1 MATEKTAMATW
12 EGDLLHGSGHV
23 KTGSGSVDAD
33 MTWAARAEE
42 VEGASP
48 EELIAAA
55 HATCVSMALAAGLAR
70 AGTSPGRLETEAATA
85 FERVGE
91 GFKMTSVRLT
101 IRGEVDGLDE
111 EAFRAAAED
120 AKENCPV
127 SQALKG
133 NVEISLDASLASRSP
148 SRSS

>member
-1 MATEKTAMATW
+1 MATEKTATATW
-12 EGDLLHGSGHV
+12 DGDLLHGSGHV
-23 KTGSGSVDAD
+23 RTGTGSVDSD
-33 MTWAARAEE
+33 MTWAARAED

-55 HATCVSMALAAGLAR
+55 HATCVSMALAAGLPR
-70 AGTSPGRLETEAATA
+70 AGTPPTRLETEARTA
-85 FERVGE
+85 FEEVGE
-91 GFKMTSVRLT
+91 GFKMTSVQLT
-101 IRGEVDGLDE
+101 IRGEVEGVDE

-133 NVEISLDASLASRSP
+133 NVEVSVDASLS
-148 SRSS
+148 

>member
-1 MATEKTAMATW
+1 MATEKTARAVW
-12 EGDLLHGSGHV
+12 EGDLMDGSGRV
-23 KTGSGSVDAD
+23 STASGSVDST
-33 MTWAARAEE
+33 MTWAARAQD

-55 HATCVSMALAAGLAR
+55 HATCVSMALSAGLAR
-70 AGTSPGRLETEAATA
+70 AGTPPTRLETEATTA
-85 FERVGE
+85 FDKAGE
-91 GFKMTSVRLT
+91 GFALTTIRLK

-111 EAFRAAAED
+111 DGFRRAAEE

-133 NVEISLDASLASRSP
+133 NVEISLDAALG
-148 SRSS
+148 